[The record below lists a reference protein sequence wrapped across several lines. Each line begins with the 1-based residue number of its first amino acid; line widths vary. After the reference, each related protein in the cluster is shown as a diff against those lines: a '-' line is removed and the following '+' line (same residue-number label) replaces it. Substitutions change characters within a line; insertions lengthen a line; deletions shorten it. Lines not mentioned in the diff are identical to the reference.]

1 MVGAREPV
9 RQRCYVRGSRRVAFD
24 NDGCNKAVPEEILS
38 IQVGAGEPPLNPRIM
53 KRKFTA
59 AREARRRARERA
71 GMPPKTRVI
80 ADKGGSRRVE
90 KRGTNRDT
98 ERELLR
104 EWRRWNITGAQ
115 QNPRSQPGGS
125 PTPQHPAR
133 FLMRRE

>member
-1 MVGAREPV
+1 
-9 RQRCYVRGSRRVAFD
+9 VAFD

-104 EWRRWNITGAQ
+104 EWRG
-115 QNPRSQPGGS
+115 
-125 PTPQHPAR
+125 
-133 FLMRRE
+133 